1 MAGVTDSERET
12 HLRDLAERMQ
22 FRMEKSGERFT
33 LTRTADL
40 SRPERETDL
49 TLDEV
54 AATAVF
60 LASDAASGITGQA
73 VSIDG
78 GTAEY

>member
-1 MAGVTDSERET
+1 MAAVTDDQREA

-22 FRMEKSGERFT
+22 FRMEKSGEHFI

-40 SRPERETDL
+40 SRPARATDL

-54 AATAVF
+54 QEV
-60 LASDAASGITGQA
+60 LDIWKLRGLSGG
-73 VSIDG
+73 
-78 GTAEY
+78 

>member
-1 MAGVTDSERET
+1 MAGGTDSQRET

-40 SRPERETDL
+40 SRPERETNL

-54 AATAVF
+54 QQLLDTWK
-60 LASDAASGITGQA
+60 LRGL
-73 VSIDG
+73 G
-78 GTAEY
+78 GG

>member
-40 SRPERETDL
+40 SRPERETEL

-54 AATAVF
+54 QEMLDTWK
-60 LASDAASGITGQA
+60 LRGLSGG
-73 VSIDG
+73 
-78 GTAEY
+78 